1 MTTNINVNL
10 LTVTPQRNVNT
21 LVQGSTIASSNG
33 PLSEV
38 LNNQAIRTVK
48 GCVAFPATGGTGT
61 AVVINNY
68 DGSPVSFASGDI
80 IVAMALSNASSAYA
94 ASAPSNF
101 PNSFTGVSGTGV
113 TDVRFYTAE
122 KPTLNAATQLWAPGT
137 TRDAITPVVDLGA
150 LYPNPGL
157 PPTYMTNPPVSLNV
171 SLSGSGGIGTQAN
184 TYPNAVWMNAAYTDI
199 PSLPGISYGV
209 NITMLVINPHLAQ

>member
-101 PNSFTGVSGTGV
+101 PNSFTGATGGTNVS
-113 TDVRFYTAE
+113 FYTAD
-122 KPTLNAATQLWAPGT
+122 KPTLNPATQLWAPGT
-137 TRDAITPVVDLGA
+137 TRALLALKDLGE

-157 PPTYMTNPPVSLNV
+157 PPTYMTNPPVSVNV
-171 SLSGSGGIGTQAN
+171 ELQQTSGIGTQADSF
-184 TYPNAVWMNAAYTDI
+184 PNAVWMNAAYANI
-199 PSLPGISYGV
+199 PSIPGNSYGV

>member
-10 LTVTPQRNVNT
+10 LTVTPQRNANT

-48 GCVAFPATGGTGT
+48 GCVVFPATGGTGT

-68 DGSPVSFASGDI
+68 DGSPVNFASGDI
-80 IVAMALSNASSAYA
+80 IVAMALANASSAYA

-101 PNSFTGVSGTGV
+101 PNSFTGVSASST
-113 TDVRFYTAE
+113 TALFYTAD
-122 KPTLNAATQLWAPGT
+122 KPSLNPATQLWVPAAS
-137 TRDAITPVVDLGA
+137 RDTITPAVDLGA

-157 PPTYMTNPPVSLNV
+157 PPTYATNPPVSLNV
-171 SLSGSGGIGTQAN
+171 TLSGSGGIGTQAN
-184 TYPNAVWMNAAYTDI
+184 TYPNAVWMNCAYTSI
-199 PSLPGISYGV
+199 PSNPGISYGV